1 MRLDPLF
8 PARLRGAPARFLFV
22 SMGRLLCAGML
33 AGVPFTPIF
42 AEHNTIQAASKAPT
56 KVTTKPEAPE
66 AKPASADSLRS
77 QATANRLSFAGW
89 RDPFRSNPPRPLHN
103 PSLSGKAERLPGIAG
118 LIIGEL
124 QLRGL
129 VEEKASHRM
138 VAVVT
143 SGGTLAYF
151 LHESDQLYDGT
162 VTRITP
168 AAVYLSRKAMPSGA
182 NPTTDSVVLRLQ
194 PEPGDKP

>member
-1 MRLDPLF
+1 MRFYPLF
-8 PARLRGAPARFLFV
+8 PAWLRDAPARFLVV
-22 SMGRLLCAGML
+22 SIAGLLWAGRL

-42 AEHNTIQAASKAPT
+42 AEDRTTQSTSKAPT
-56 KVTTKPEAPE
+56 RVTPKPQAPE
-66 AKPASADSLRS
+66 VKPASGVPLRS
-77 QATANRLSFAGW
+77 QATGNRLLFSGW
-89 RDPFRSNPPRPLHN
+89 RDPFRTNPPKPLHN
-103 PSLSGKAERLPGIAG
+103 PSLPEKAERLPGIAG

-129 VEEKASHRM
+129 LEEKASHRM

-182 NPTTDSVVLRLQ
+182 NPTTGSVVLRLQ
-194 PEPGDKP
+194 P